1 LLHRHR
7 PATPGNARQH
17 LGELIA
23 ELADPWTA
31 QHQATLAHRH
41 GHPRRRAAGAGPT
54 SAGLVRPGAGHPDR
68 GAIVLR
74 LQLPHQALAVLLGVD
89 RATITLAIG
98 QIRPLLAAR
107 GFAVPGQPTLRL
119 RTLPTLADVVAYAAA
134 NGVQVRIDRCRRPR
148 SAGPAPTDPAGV
160 RSSPAAQAEHQAHR
174 GQRRP
179 GPHPVAGAV
188 RPRRMHDQTAV
199 KTTVKTAVD
208 TEGIADLLTQ
218 HPGVKVRVDE
228 GYRGLAKAFPDQV
241 NAPPPPKPAKDAA
254 AELVAAYR
262 QARTEQSSRRS
273 CVEHPTAE
281 HKHWRSLQRWLGR
294 RES

>member
-1 LLHRHR
+1 
-7 PATPGNARQH
+7 
-17 LGELIA
+17 
-23 ELADPWTA
+23 
-31 QHQATLAHRH
+31 
-41 GHPRRRAAGAGPT
+41 
-54 SAGLVRPGAGHPDR
+54 
-68 GAIVLR
+68 VLR

-89 RATITLAIG
+89 RATITHAIG

-134 NGVQVRIDRCRRPR
+134 NGVQLRIDRCRRAR

-179 GPHPVAGAV
+179 GPHPVGRGGA
-188 RPRRMHDQTAV
+188 PGPQHDQTAV
-199 KTTVKTAVD
+199 KTTVKTTVKTAVN
-208 TEGIADLLTQ
+208 TEGIADLLAQ

-294 RES
+294 RESSGETYLSVAGLVSDRAARR